1 MKEIAAIV
9 KLQIK
14 GGQAN
19 PAPPIGPALG
29 SKGVNIMEFCK
40 QFNARTQDKQ
50 GELLPVVITIYKDKS
65 FEFVIKTPPAAELLK
80 KAAKIE
86 KGSPEPNRKK
96 VGKVTWQ
103 QIREIAQKKMPDL
116 NCYTLDAAMN
126 MIAGTAK
133 SMGLVIEGE
142 KV

>member
-1 MKEIAAIV
+1 MKEVVAIV

-40 QFNARTQDKQ
+40 QFNARTQDKP
-50 GELLPVVITIYKDKS
+50 GEVIPVLITIYKDKS
-65 FEFVIKTPPAAELLK
+65 FDFVLKTPPAAELLK

-86 KGSPEPNRKK
+86 RGSAEPNRKK
-96 VGKVTWQ
+96 VGKVSWE
-103 QIREIAQKKMPDL
+103 QIREIAEKKMPDL
-116 NCYTLDAAMN
+116 NCYTIEAAME
-126 MIAGTAK
+126 MVAGTAQ
-133 SMGLVIEGE
+133 SMGLIVER
-142 KV
+142 